1 MYLVIC
7 YAVHDKEIVSIN
19 KFDNW
24 EQAMNFLLADV
35 SNTYKETKEN
45 IVDHEDVE
53 CIIRDNFAQLSAD
66 DGEYIWTWHAVK
78 MPN

>member
-7 YAVHDKEIVSIN
+7 YAVHYRDIVSIN

-24 EQAMNFLLADV
+24 EQAMNFLLSDV
-35 SNTYKETKEN
+35 SDTCKETKEEVIN
-45 IVDHEDVE
+45 PENVE
-53 CIIRDNFAQLSAD
+53 CIIRDNSAQLSAD
-66 DGEYIWTWHAVK
+66 DGDHTLTWHVVK

>member
-1 MYLVIC
+1 
-7 YAVHDKEIVSIN
+7 
-19 KFDNW
+19 
-24 EQAMNFLLADV
+24 MNFLLADV

-53 CIIRDNFAQLSAD
+53 CIIRDNFAQLSAN